1 MLLLALSGVRRP
13 SFVCDRS
20 APMTTAQPVPGQ
32 IPVYE
37 DYARCVHC
45 GLCLNACPTY
55 RLWNLEADS
64 PRGRIHQMIQ
74 VAQSEF
80 TKPTKPE
87 PAAGPRVDSVTST
100 PARAAIT
107 ASFVDHID
115 KCLD

>member
-1 MLLLALSGVRRP
+1 MLLFALSGVRRP

-64 PRGRIHQMIQ
+64 PRGRIHQMIH
-74 VAQSEF
+74 VAQ
-80 TKPTKPE
+80 T
-87 PAAGPRVDSVTST
+87 DL
-100 PARAAIT
+100 AAIGSEHEPHYVSVPS
-107 ASFVDHID
+107 APSSV
-115 KCLD
+115 